1 MLIPLKIKRNL
12 SDYDGKFIK
21 IKGKEY
27 YCKTAMDPGDQLFA
41 NAVAES
47 LGIIC
52 AKDFVVKAKDSYYY
66 LSYSFNNLGNFQDAR
81 KLGLHTAGL
90 YDIWIF
96 FEKKYPLHCQKLMFQ
111 LVKVYLFDIFLLNS
125 DRNLGNF
132 GILEHDYDYDLVILD
147 NEFIFSDFGV
157 NLYPKLDRDDELNCY
172 SSKKTITRNLSL
184 GMIFNLK
191 SLEYFIATSSKEFY
205 SLLEEFYQILTP
217 EYIMYE
223 LDKLNEKGYVLEEQ
237 EKFVKLYEI
246 YYSLIGDLLL
256 ERGIISGQKLS

>member
-1 MLIPLKIKRNL
+1 M
-12 SDYDGKFIK
+12 
-21 IKGKEY
+21 
-27 YCKTAMDPGDQLFA
+27 
-41 NAVAES
+41 
-47 LGIIC
+47 
-52 AKDFVVKAKDSYYY
+52 
-66 LSYSFNNLGNFQDAR
+66 
-81 KLGLHTAGL
+81 
-90 YDIWIF
+90 
-96 FEKKYPLHCQKLMFQ
+96 
-111 LVKVYLFDIFLLNS
+111 FDIFLLNS